1 MKIAHLKR
9 VAFVAMIVLTMGLIG
24 CVTQPVY
31 NVENSPI
38 NASSSVS
45 TAKIKKAIISAGA
58 ERGWAMKEV
67 KPGLIVATLFAR
79 KHKAVVDIHYNT
91 KSYSITYKDSVALKY
106 DGSSIHKRYNGWIQN
121 LDRQIQIRLSSL

>member
-1 MKIAHLKR
+1 MKIAHLRR

-45 TAKIKKAIISAGA
+45 SAKIKKAIISAGA
-58 ERGWAMKEV
+58 ERGWAMKET
-67 KPGLIVATLFAR
+67 KPGHIVGTLFAR
-79 KHKAVVDIHYNT
+79 KHKAVVDITYNT